1 MKKIGAA
8 LAVLGLLACG
18 GTQDSATE
26 SETEI
31 QIGQLSDESSDI
43 AAPYE
48 DEEEEEVVLE

>member
-1 MKKIGAA
+1 MKKFGAA

-31 QIGQLSDESSDI
+31 QIGQLGDEPADV